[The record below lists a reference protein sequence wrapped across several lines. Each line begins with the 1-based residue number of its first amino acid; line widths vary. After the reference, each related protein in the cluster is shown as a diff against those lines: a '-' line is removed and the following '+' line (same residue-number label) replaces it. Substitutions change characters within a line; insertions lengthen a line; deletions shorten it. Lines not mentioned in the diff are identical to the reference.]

1 MTSSS
6 GPLAGIRVI
15 DFGRFIAGPYCAALL
30 ADMGAD
36 VIRVDRRHGSEDRY
50 TGPVTEGGEGGAFL
64 SLNRNKRGFT
74 LDTSKPEAAEI
85 IRRLV
90 RSADVVIAN
99 LPIQVM
105 QKIGLDYE
113 ALRALRPDIIFA
125 RISTFGPDGPYAHRP
140 GFDGVAQAMSGAM
153 SITGFAGA
161 PVRAQVSFMDYGTA
175 LHAAFGIMVALHHR
189 ARTGEGQ
196 VVDGSLLATGITY
209 MQSFLAEREVREIER
224 RQRGSASF
232 YTAPSDVYRTRD
244 GWIVVYAIGSDMF
257 ARWARAV
264 ERPELIDDP
273 RLATDIGRADH
284 YRLIGEIMQAWC
296 ASRTTAEALGALE
309 AARVPA
315 GPVYGLDQV
324 LDDPQVAHRQ
334 LLRRV
339 AYPGAR
345 RPVPL
350 ADTAVRL
357 SATPGRIRRRAPTLG
372 EHTGEILAEL
382 GYSDAEI
389 ARLRT
394 NKVV

>member
-1 MTSSS
+1 
-6 GPLAGIRVI
+6 
-15 DFGRFIAGPYCAALL
+15 
-30 ADMGAD
+30 
-36 VIRVDRRHGSEDRY
+36 
-50 TGPVTEGGEGGAFL
+50 
-64 SLNRNKRGFT
+64 
-74 LDTSKPEAAEI
+74 
-85 IRRLV
+85 
-90 RSADVVIAN
+90 
-99 LPIQVM
+99 
-105 QKIGLDYE
+105 
-113 ALRALRPDIIFA
+113 
-125 RISTFGPDGPYAHRP
+125 FGPDGPYAHRP

-284 YRLIGEIMQAWC
+284 Y
-296 ASRTTAEALGALE
+296 
-309 AARVPA
+309 
-315 GPVYGLDQV
+315 
-324 LDDPQVAHRQ
+324 
-334 LLRRV
+334 
-339 AYPGAR
+339 
-345 RPVPL
+345 
-350 ADTAVRL
+350 
-357 SATPGRIRRRAPTLG
+357 
-372 EHTGEILAEL
+372 
-382 GYSDAEI
+382 
-389 ARLRT
+389 
-394 NKVV
+394 